1 MTTEEED
8 KAMRFRVGE
17 VYVATPALKGQP
29 RRLAA
34 IIGREGPELQVAFV
48 DELVAGRARRFEGR
62 DFAVLLT
69 RIGQYDISACV
80 KANAREATIIND
92 ILKSQRRLTASND

>member
-1 MTTEEED
+1 MIRE
-8 KAMRFRVGE
+8 FQVGQ
-17 VYVATPALKGQP
+17 VYVATPALVGQP
-29 RRLAA
+29 RKLGA
-34 IIGREGPELQVAFV
+34 IIGIEGATIQVAFV

-62 DFAVLLT
+62 DFAVLVT